1 MPWNRVWE
9 HFTLVI
15 TALGFIIVIG
25 VVLGVVSYLHP
36 KLSKPILTIVD
47 VMQTVP
53 SLATLGIIMV
63 FMGGNR
69 RTVIIGIILYSLL
82 PIVRNTNSGLNGVS
96 PAVKEAARG
105 MGMTRLYQLFH
116 VDLPLAFPL
125 IFTGIRIAAVTS
137 ISVAVFG
144 TFVGGGGLGT
154 VIYQGIRVSSMKQ
167 ILFGTAALMAMALL
181 IDGIMGL
188 IEKRLYRRIGLQLPQ
203 E

>member
-25 VVLGVVSYLHP
+25 IVLGVVSYLHP

-69 RTVIIGIILYSLL
+69 KTVRCL
-82 PIVRNTNSGLNGVS
+82 
-96 PAVKEAARG
+96 
-105 MGMTRLYQLFH
+105 
-116 VDLPLAFPL
+116 
-125 IFTGIRIAAVTS
+125 
-137 ISVAVFG
+137 
-144 TFVGGGGLGT
+144 
-154 VIYQGIRVSSMKQ
+154 
-167 ILFGTAALMAMALL
+167 
-181 IDGIMGL
+181 
-188 IEKRLYRRIGLQLPQ
+188 
-203 E
+203 